1 VRIPWPAVVAA
12 AIVGAAGV
20 AGLVR
25 AAQPETSDAAPA
37 PIVVSNAWVR
47 PPAPPNHAA
56 AAYFTVQ
63 NTTGHPDR
71 LQSVTANVGSSAVL
85 HSAQMSLNTA
95 GVLIPAHG
103 RLVLSTG
110 HGHVMIQQIRTQLRP
125 GTTVDLQLRFAHA
138 GVVPATAR
146 VIPLDAPDPTG
157 GSQ

>member
-1 VRIPWPAVVAA
+1 MRIPWSAAVAAVVVA
-12 AIVGAAGV
+12 AAGV

-25 AAQPETSDAAPA
+25 AAEPERSEAASA

-47 PPAPPNHAA
+47 PPAPPNNSA

-63 NTTGHPDR
+63 NTTGHADR
-71 LQSVTANVGSSAVL
+71 LESVTANVGSSAVL
-85 HSAQMSLNTA
+85 HTAQMSLNKA

-110 HGHVMIQQIRTQLRP
+110 HGHVMIQRIRTQLRP
-125 GTTVDLQLRFAHA
+125 GTKVDLQLRFAHA

-146 VIPLDAPDPTG
+146 VIALGAPDPTG
-157 GSQ
+157 GR